1 MKKNI
6 VFDMGNVLV
15 SYQPKQLI
23 AQYTTHSQ
31 DQQLLFAEII
41 HSVDWLK
48 FDRGS
53 IEKEE
58 LIHNVSQRI
67 PIHLKKT
74 ALELLNDWY
83 KGIQPIH
90 EMESVLQTL
99 KKQYHLFILSN
110 ASSDFHKFSHKI
122 PCFNQFNGVFL
133 SSDWHML
140 KPEKEIYQTFYSHF
154 QLIPSECF
162 FIDDMPANIEQA
174 LNTGMQ
180 GFIFRNNFDQLKET
194 LAYLNKD
201 HDKSH

>member
-6 VFDMGNVLV
+6 IFDMGNVLV
-15 SYQPKQLI
+15 SYQPQKII
-23 AQYTTHSQ
+23 AHYTTNPK
-31 DQQLLFAEII
+31 DQQCLFEEIF

-48 FDRGS
+48 FDRGT
-53 IEKEE
+53 ITKDE
-58 LIHNVSQRI
+58 LAYNISQRI
-67 PIHLKKT
+67 PTHLKHT
-74 ALELLNDWY
+74 SFELLNNWY
-83 KGIQPIH
+83 DGIQPIQK
-90 EMESVLQTL
+90 MSSIIQTL
-99 KKQYHLFILSN
+99 KEQQYHLFILSN

-140 KPEKEIYQTFYSHF
+140 KPEREIYQAFYQHF

-180 GFIFRNNFDQLKET
+180 GFIFRNNFEQLQQT
-194 LAYLNKD
+194 LVSLK
-201 HDKSH
+201 